1 MRKTLTLFIASLLAM
16 PNFANDRSEQEMQTI
31 ALQALCSS
39 NLQAG
44 GAKKAAANIAV
55 EKYKS
60 LAMVNVYGIKGK
72 GVVFISKDD
81 DIEPVLG
88 ISDEDFDV
96 NNMPCGMK
104 WWLNTANKSLERMKA
119 KGITY
124 SANPMAASGR
134 PTYFIKTYW
143 NQDKPFNNLCPQING
158 SAAPTGCIATAM
170 AQIMK
175 YYQYPATS
183 KGTGIYSVTTYKDK
197 NDKEGTTKW
206 YKRELGHTYQ
216 WTAMLSSYGIVSK
229 DENDAVATLMTDAG
243 AASQMNYQANGS
255 GTIEWYAA
263 KGFAENFRYDSLAIS
278 CLQRDFY
285 TDAEWMEMVR
295 KEMEAKQPV
304 LYCGSDEI
312 DGGHAFLLDGIQ
324 SDGKVHVNWG
334 WSGSGNGWYDINI
347 LKPKAYD
354 GSVLSSGNG
363 FNIGQSMVCGFKKQE
378 TPSADE
384 ENISQWVTDGYS
396 FYISNNELHVK
407 LTNAYNYSH
416 RVFEGRLDIVLQGMG
431 DNSSKLYTDP
441 IFETDTE
448 TPYVDMLSGFSY
460 GDSDQPEVD
469 FNLSQEPEL
478 KNISAGTYKLF
489 LGSKSTKEKAYQCLR
504 SVGGTI
510 MYTLTVASDGTM
522 TLAQDGTS
530 AISAVAVKHNISA
543 PYTYIYNMQ
552 GQEVYKSKTQDFCLD
567 DVPAHG
573 VLIVKQGDT
582 TRKVVK

>member
-124 SANPMAASGR
+124 RANPMAASGR

-216 WTAMLSSYGIVSK
+216 WTAMLSSYGIVSE
-229 DENDAVATLMTDAG
+229 DENDAVATLMADAG

-255 GTIEWYAA
+255 GTIAWYAA

-312 DGGHAFLLDGIQ
+312 EGGHAFLLDGIQ
-324 SDGKVHVNWG
+324 EDGKVHVNWG
-334 WSGSGNGWYDINI
+334 WGKSGDGWFDIDVLRPNI
-347 LKPKAYD
+347 T
-354 GSVLSSGNG
+354 GFTGEG
-363 FNIGQSMVCGFKKQE
+363 FNIGQSMVLGFKKQE

-416 RVFEGRLDIVLQGMG
+416 RVFDGKLDIVLQGMG

-460 GDSDQPEVD
+460 GDSDHPEVD
-469 FNLSQEPEL
+469 FNLSQESEL

-510 MYTLTVASDGTM
+510 MYTLTVAADGTM

-530 AISAVAVKHNISA
+530 AISAVAVKQNISA

>member
-55 EKYKS
+55 EKYQS
-60 LAMVNVYGIKGK
+60 LDMVNVYGIKGK

-88 ISDEDFDV
+88 ISEEDFDV

-216 WTAMLSSYGIVSK
+216 WTAMLSSYGIVSE
-229 DENDAVATLMTDAG
+229 DENDAVATLMADAG

-285 TDAEWMEMVR
+285 TNAEWMELVR

-324 SDGKVHVNWG
+324 EDGKVHVNWG
-334 WSGSGNGWYDINI
+334 WGKSGDGWFDIDVLRPNI
-347 LKPKAYD
+347 T
-354 GSVLSSGNG
+354 GFTGEG
-363 FNIGQSMVCGFKKQE
+363 FNIGQSMVLGFKKQE

-416 RVFEGRLDIVLQGMG
+416 RVFDGKLDIVLQGMG

-460 GDSDQPEVD
+460 GDSDHPEVD
-469 FNLSQEPEL
+469 FNLSQESEL

-510 MYTLTVASDGTM
+510 MYTLTVAADGTM

>member
-16 PNFANDRSEQEMQTI
+16 PNFANDRSEEEMQTI

-44 GAKKAAANIAV
+44 GAKKAAANITV
-55 EKYKS
+55 EKYQS
-60 LAMVNVYGIKGK
+60 LDMVNVYGIKGK

-81 DIEPVLG
+81 NIEPVLG

-124 SANPMAASGR
+124 RANPMAASGR

-143 NQDKPFNNLCPQING
+143 NQDTPFNNLCPQING

-216 WTAMLSSYGIVSK
+216 WTAMQSSYGILSD
-229 DENDAVATLMTDAG
+229 DENDAVATLLADAG
-243 AASQMNYQANGS
+243 AASQMNYQANSS

-285 TDAEWMEMVR
+285 TDAEWMELVR

-324 SDGKVHVNWG
+324 EDGKVHVNWG
-334 WSGSGNGWYDINI
+334 WGKSGDGWFDIDVLRPNI
-347 LKPKAYD
+347 T
-354 GSVLSSGNG
+354 GFTGEG
-363 FNIGQSMVCGFKKQE
+363 FNIGQSMVLGFKKQE

-396 FYISNNELHVK
+396 FYISDNELHAK
-407 LTNAYNYSH
+407 LTNIYNYSH

-441 IFETDTE
+441 IFETDTK
-448 TPYVDMLSGFSY
+448 TPYVDMLSGFNY
-460 GDSDQPEVD
+460 GDSDHPEGD

-478 KNISAGTYKLF
+478 KNIAAGTYKLF
-489 LGSKSTKEKAYQCLR
+489 VGSKSTKENAYQCLR
-504 SVGGTI
+504 GVGGTI
-510 MYTLTVASDGTM
+510 MYTFTVAADGTM
-522 TLAQDGTS
+522 TLSQNGTS
-530 AISAVAVKHNISA
+530 AISAVSVKQNISA

>member
-1 MRKTLTLFIASLLAM
+1 MKKIFFTLFVLALSATSSSAKDRTEKEMQSIASKRLGLSISTMSTKAVNTAVKKVSESKQLAVY
-16 PNFANDRSEQEMQTI
+16 NSKGRGFVVI
-31 ALQALCSS
+31 A
-39 NLQAG
+39 
-44 GAKKAAANIAV
+44 
-55 EKYKS
+55 
-60 LAMVNVYGIKGK
+60 
-72 GVVFISKDD
+72 KDD
-81 DIEPVLG
+81 DFAPVLG
-88 ISDEDFDV
+88 YSDTDYDTDV
-96 NNMPCGMK
+96 MPCGLK
-104 WWLNTANKSLERMKA
+104 WWMSQVEKSLEVRKA
-119 KGITY
+119 HAQTYQPAVYASSTATNFITT
-124 SANPMAASGR
+124 S
-134 PTYFIKTYW
+134 W
-143 NQDKPFNNLCPQING
+143 NQQAPYNTLCPEIDG
-158 SAAPTGCIATAM
+158 VAAPTGCVATAM
-170 AQIMK
+170 AQIM
-175 YYQYPATS
+175 YYYKYPATS

-229 DENDAVATLMTDAG
+229 DENDAVATLMADAG
-243 AASQMNYQANGS
+243 AASQMNYQANSS

-285 TDAEWMEMVR
+285 TDAEWMELVR

-324 SDGKVHVNWG
+324 EDGKVHVNWG
-334 WSGSGNGWYDINI
+334 WGKSGDGWFDIDVLRPNI
-347 LKPKAYD
+347 T
-354 GSVLSSGNG
+354 GFTGEG
-363 FNIGQSMVCGFKKQE
+363 FNIGQSMVLGFKKQE

-384 ENISQWVTDGYS
+384 ENISQWITDGYS

-448 TPYVDMLSGFSY
+448 TPYVDMLTGFEY
-460 GDSDQPEVD
+460 GDSENPEVD
-469 FNLSQEPEL
+469 INLSQESEL
-478 KNISAGTYKLF
+478 KDVSAGTYKLF
-489 LGSKSTKEKAYQCLR
+489 IGSKSTKEKAYQCLR

-510 MYTLTVASDGTM
+510 MYTLAVAADGTM

-530 AISAVAVKHNISA
+530 AISAVTVKHNISA

-552 GQEVYKSKTQDFCLD
+552 GQEVYKSKTQDFSLS

>member
-55 EKYKS
+55 EKYQS
-60 LAMVNVYGIKGK
+60 LDMVNVYGIKGK

-216 WTAMLSSYGIVSK
+216 WTAMLSSYGIVSE
-229 DENDAVATLMTDAG
+229 DENDAVATLMADAG

-312 DGGHAFLLDGIQ
+312 EGGHAFLLDGIQ
-324 SDGKVHVNWG
+324 EDGKVHVNWG
-334 WSGSGNGWYDINI
+334 WGKSGDGWFDIDVLRPNI
-347 LKPKAYD
+347 T
-354 GSVLSSGNG
+354 GFTGEG
-363 FNIGQSMVCGFKKQE
+363 FNIGQSMVLGFKQQE

-416 RVFEGRLDIVLQGMG
+416 RVFDGKLDIVLQGMG

-448 TPYVDMLSGFSY
+448 TPYVDMLSGFNY
-460 GDSDQPEVD
+460 GDKDHPEVD

-510 MYTLTVASDGTM
+510 MYTLTVAADGTM

-530 AISAVAVKHNISA
+530 AISAVAVKQNISA

>member
-1 MRKTLTLFIASLLAM
+1 MSTKAVNTAVKKVSESKQLAVYNSKGRGFVVIA
-16 PNFANDRSEQEMQTI
+16 
-31 ALQALCSS
+31 
-39 NLQAG
+39 
-44 GAKKAAANIAV
+44 
-55 EKYKS
+55 
-60 LAMVNVYGIKGK
+60 
-72 GVVFISKDD
+72 KDD
-81 DIEPVLG
+81 DFAPVLG
-88 ISDEDFDV
+88 YSDTDYDTDV
-96 NNMPCGMK
+96 MPCGLK
-104 WWLNTANKSLERMKA
+104 WWMSQVEKSLEVRKA
-119 KGITY
+119 HAQTYQPAVYASSTAANFITT
-124 SANPMAASGR
+124 S
-134 PTYFIKTYW
+134 W
-143 NQDKPFNNLCPQING
+143 NQQAPYNTLCPKIDG
-158 SAAPTGCIATAM
+158 VAAPTGCVATAM
-170 AQIMK
+170 AQIMY
-175 YYQYPATS
+175 YYQYPVS
-183 KGTGIYSVTTYKDK
+183 GKGKGSYTVTTS
-197 NDKEGTTKW
+197 EGTTN
-206 YKRELGHTYQ
+206 YACDINSTYE
-216 WTAMLSSYGIVSK
+216 WTKMKNKYLRPTG
-229 DENDAVATLMTDAG
+229 DTDNAVAKLMRDAG
-243 AASQMNYQANGS
+243 AASRMNYQAKVS

-278 CLQRDFY
+278 CLRRDFY

-441 IFETDTE
+441 IFETNTE

-460 GDSDQPEVD
+460 GDSDHPEVD
-469 FNLSQEPEL
+469 FNLSQESEL

>member
-16 PNFANDRSEQEMQTI
+16 PSFADDRSEQEMQTI

-55 EKYKS
+55 EKYQS
-60 LAMVNVYGIKGK
+60 LDMVNVYGIKGK

-216 WTAMLSSYGIVSK
+216 WTAMLSSYGIVSE
-229 DENDAVATLMTDAG
+229 DENDAVATLMADAG

-255 GTIEWYAA
+255 GTIAWYAA

-285 TDAEWMEMVR
+285 TDAEWMELVR

-324 SDGKVHVNWG
+324 EDGKVHVNWG
-334 WSGSGNGWYDINI
+334 WGKSGDGWFDIDVLRPNI
-347 LKPKAYD
+347 T
-354 GSVLSSGNG
+354 GFTGEG
-363 FNIGQSMVCGFKKQE
+363 FNIGQSMVLGFKKQE

-416 RVFEGRLDIVLQGMG
+416 RVFDGKLDIVLQGMG

-448 TPYVDMLSGFSY
+448 TPYVDMLSGFNY
-460 GDSDQPEVD
+460 GDKDQPEVD

-510 MYTLTVASDGTM
+510 MYTLTVAADGTM

-530 AISAVAVKHNISA
+530 AISAVAVKQNISA

>member
-16 PNFANDRSEQEMQTI
+16 PSFADDRSEQEMQTI

-55 EKYKS
+55 EKYQS
-60 LAMVNVYGIKGK
+60 LDMVNVYGIKGK

-216 WTAMLSSYGIVSK
+216 WTAMLSSYGIVSE
-229 DENDAVATLMTDAG
+229 DENDAVATLMADAG

-285 TDAEWMEMVR
+285 TDAEWMELVR

-312 DGGHAFLLDGIQ
+312 EGGHAFLLDGIQ
-324 SDGKVHVNWG
+324 EDGKVHVNWG
-334 WSGSGNGWYDINI
+334 WGKSGDGWFDIDVLRPNI
-347 LKPKAYD
+347 T
-354 GSVLSSGNG
+354 GFTGEG
-363 FNIGQSMVCGFKKQE
+363 FNIGQSMVLGFKKQE

-416 RVFEGRLDIVLQGMG
+416 RVFDGKLDIVLQGMG

-448 TPYVDMLSGFSY
+448 TPYVDMLSGFNY
-460 GDSDQPEVD
+460 GDKDQPEVD
-469 FNLSQEPEL
+469 FNLSQESEL

-530 AISAVAVKHNISA
+530 AISAVAVKQNISA

>member
-1 MRKTLTLFIASLLAM
+1 MKRIIFLLIVFTLSAISLQAKDRTEREMQSIASKRLGLSISAMSTKAVNTAVKKVSESKQLAVY
-16 PNFANDRSEQEMQTI
+16 NSKGRGFVVI
-31 ALQALCSS
+31 A
-39 NLQAG
+39 
-44 GAKKAAANIAV
+44 
-55 EKYKS
+55 
-60 LAMVNVYGIKGK
+60 
-72 GVVFISKDD
+72 KDD
-81 DIEPVLG
+81 DFAPVLG
-88 ISDEDFDV
+88 YSDTDYDV
-96 NNMPCGMK
+96 DAIPCGLK
-104 WWLNTANKSLERMKA
+104 WWMSQVEKSLEVRKA
-119 KGITY
+119 HAQTYQPAVYASSTATNFITT
-124 SANPMAASGR
+124 S
-134 PTYFIKTYW
+134 W
-143 NQDKPFNNLCPQING
+143 NQQAPYNTLCPEIDG
-158 SAAPTGCIATAM
+158 VAAPTGCVATAM
-170 AQIMK
+170 AQIM
-175 YYQYPATS
+175 YYYKYPAS
-183 KGTGIYSVTTYKDK
+183 GKGKGSYTVTTS
-197 NDKEGTTKW
+197 EGTTN
-206 YKRELGHTYQ
+206 YACDINSAYE
-216 WTAMLSSYGIVSK
+216 WTKMKNKYLRPTG
-229 DENDAVATLMTDAG
+229 DTDNAVATLMADAG
-243 AASQMNYQANGS
+243 AASRMNYRAAAS

-347 LKPKAYD
+347 LQPKSYN
-354 GSVLSSGNG
+354 GSALSSGNG
-363 FNIGQSMVCGFKKQE
+363 FNIGQSMVLGFKKQE

-396 FYISNNELHVK
+396 FYISDNELHVK

-416 RVFEGRLDIVLQGMG
+416 RVFEGRLGIVLQGMS

-448 TPYVDMLSGFSY
+448 TPYVGMLSGFNY
-460 GDSDQPEVD
+460 GDNDHPEVD

-478 KNISAGTYKLF
+478 KIISAGTYKLF
-489 LGSKSTKEKAYQCLR
+489 VGSKSTKESSYQCLR
-504 SVGGTI
+504 GVGGTI
-510 MYTLTVASDGTM
+510 MYTLAVAADGTM
-522 TLAQDGTS
+522 TLAQDGTT

-582 TRKVVK
+582 TRKIVK

>member
-16 PNFANDRSEQEMQTI
+16 PSFADDRSEQEMQTI

-55 EKYKS
+55 EKYQS
-60 LAMVNVYGIKGK
+60 LDMVNVYGIKGK

-216 WTAMLSSYGIVSK
+216 WTAMLSSYGIVSE
-229 DENDAVATLMTDAG
+229 DENDAVATLMADAG

-255 GTIEWYAA
+255 GTIAWYAA

-285 TDAEWMEMVR
+285 TDAEWMELVR

-324 SDGKVHVNWG
+324 EDGKVHVNWG
-334 WSGSGNGWYDINI
+334 WGKSGDGWFDIDVLRPNI
-347 LKPKAYD
+347 T
-354 GSVLSSGNG
+354 GFTGEG
-363 FNIGQSMVCGFKKQE
+363 FNIGQSMILGFKKQE

-416 RVFEGRLDIVLQGMG
+416 RVFDGKLDIVLQGMG

-448 TPYVDMLSGFSY
+448 TPYVDMLSGFNY
-460 GDSDQPEVD
+460 GDKDQPEVD
-469 FNLSQEPEL
+469 FNLSQESEL

-510 MYTLTVASDGTM
+510 IYTLTVAADGTM

-530 AISAVAVKHNISA
+530 AISAVAVKQNISA

>member
-16 PNFANDRSEQEMQTI
+16 PSFADDRSEQEMQTI

-55 EKYKS
+55 EKYQS
-60 LAMVNVYGIKGK
+60 LDMVNVYGIKGK

-124 SANPMAASGR
+124 RANPMAASGR

-216 WTAMLSSYGIVSK
+216 WTAMLSSYGIMSE
-229 DENDAVATLMTDAG
+229 DENDAVATLMADAG

-312 DGGHAFLLDGIQ
+312 EGGHAFLLDGIQ
-324 SDGKVHVNWG
+324 EDGKVHVNWG
-334 WSGSGNGWYDINI
+334 WGKSGDGWFDIDVLRPNI
-347 LKPKAYD
+347 T
-354 GSVLSSGNG
+354 GFTGEG
-363 FNIGQSMVCGFKKQE
+363 FNIGQSMVLGFKQQE

-407 LTNAYNYSH
+407 LRNAYNYSH
-416 RVFEGRLDIVLQGMG
+416 RVFDGKLDIVLQGMG

-448 TPYVDMLSGFSY
+448 KPYVDMLSGFNY
-460 GDSDQPEVD
+460 GDKDQPEVD
-469 FNLSQEPEL
+469 FNLSQESEL

-510 MYTLTVASDGTM
+510 MYTLTVAADGTM

-530 AISAVAVKHNISA
+530 AISAVAVKQNISA

>member
-16 PNFANDRSEQEMQTI
+16 PNFANDRSEEEMQTI

-44 GAKKAAANIAV
+44 GAKKAAANITV
-55 EKYKS
+55 EKYQS
-60 LAMVNVYGIKGK
+60 LDMVNVYGIKGK

-81 DIEPVLG
+81 NIEPVLG

-124 SANPMAASGR
+124 RANPMAASGR
-134 PTYFIKTYW
+134 PTYFIKTCW
-143 NQDKPFNNLCPQING
+143 NQGTPFNNLCPQING

-197 NDKEGTTKW
+197 DDKKGTTKW
-206 YKRELGHTYQ
+206 HKRDLGHTYQ
-216 WTAMLSSYGIVSK
+216 WTAMQSSYGILSE
-229 DENDAVATLMTDAG
+229 DENDAVATLMADAG
-243 AASQMNYQANGS
+243 AASQMNYSAAAS

-263 KGFAENFRYDSLAIS
+263 KGFAENFRYDSLAIN

-285 TDAEWMEMVR
+285 TDAEWMEIVR

-304 LYCGSDEI
+304 LYCGSDANE
-312 DGGHAFLLDGIQ
+312 GGHAFLLDGIQ
-324 SDGKVHVNWG
+324 DDGKVHVNWG
-334 WSGSGNGWYDINI
+334 WGKSGDGWFDIDV
-347 LKPKAYD
+347 LKPNIA
-354 GSVLSSGNG
+354 GFTGEG
-363 FNIGQSMVCGFKKQE
+363 FNIGQSMVCGFKTQE

-396 FYISNNELHVK
+396 FYISDNELHVK

-416 RVFEGRLDIVLQGMG
+416 RVFEGRLGIVLQGMS

-448 TPYVDMLSGFSY
+448 TPYVGMLSGFNY
-460 GDSDQPEVD
+460 GDNDHPEVD

-489 LGSKSTKEKAYQCLR
+489 IGSKSTKESSYQCLR

-510 MYTLTVASDGTM
+510 MYTLAVAADGTM

-530 AISAVAVKHNISA
+530 AISAVTVKQNVSA

>member
-16 PNFANDRSEQEMQTI
+16 PSFANDRSEEEMQTI

-44 GAKKAAANIAV
+44 GAKNAAANIAV
-55 EKYKS
+55 EKYQS
-60 LAMVNVYGIKGK
+60 LDMVNVYGIKGK

-143 NQDKPFNNLCPQING
+143 NQDTPFNNLCPQING

-216 WTAMLSSYGIVSK
+216 WTAMQSSYGILSD
-229 DENDAVATLMTDAG
+229 DENDAVATLMADAG
-243 AASQMNYQANGS
+243 AASQMNYQTNSS

-285 TDAEWMEMVR
+285 TDAEWMELVR
-295 KEMEAKQPV
+295 KEMEAKQPI

-324 SDGKVHVNWG
+324 EDGKVHVNWG
-334 WSGSGNGWYDINI
+334 WGKSGDGWFDIDVLRPNI
-347 LKPKAYD
+347 T
-354 GSVLSSGNG
+354 GFTGEG
-363 FNIGQSMVCGFKKQE
+363 FNIGQSMVLGFKKQE

-396 FYISNNELHVK
+396 FYISDNELHVK

-416 RVFEGRLDIVLQGMG
+416 RVFR
-431 DNSSKLYTDP
+431 
-441 IFETDTE
+441 
-448 TPYVDMLSGFSY
+448 VD
-460 GDSDQPEVD
+460 
-469 FNLSQEPEL
+469 
-478 KNISAGTYKLF
+478 
-489 LGSKSTKEKAYQCLR
+489 
-504 SVGGTI
+504 
-510 MYTLTVASDGTM
+510 
-522 TLAQDGTS
+522 
-530 AISAVAVKHNISA
+530 
-543 PYTYIYNMQ
+543 
-552 GQEVYKSKTQDFCLD
+552 
-567 DVPAHG
+567 
-573 VLIVKQGDT
+573 
-582 TRKVVK
+582 

>member
-1 MRKTLTLFIASLLAM
+1 MRKTLTLFIASLLAL
-16 PNFANDRSEQEMQTI
+16 PSFADDRSEQEMQTI

-39 NLQAG
+39 NVHDSG
-44 GAKKAAANIAV
+44 SKKAAAKLSV
-55 EKYKS
+55 EKYQS
-60 LAMVNVYGIKGK
+60 LDMVNVYGIKGK

-81 DIEPVLG
+81 DMEPVLG

-124 SANPMAASGR
+124 RANPMAASGR

-143 NQDKPFNNLCPQING
+143 NQGTPFNNLCPQING

-216 WTAMLSSYGIVSK
+216 WTAMQSSYGILSD
-229 DENDAVATLMTDAG
+229 DENDAVATLMADAG
-243 AASQMNYQANGS
+243 AASRMNYSAAAS

-263 KGFAENFRYDSLAIS
+263 KGFAENFRYDSLAIN

-295 KEMEAKQPV
+295 KEMEAKHPV
-304 LYCGSDEI
+304 LYCGSDAIE
-312 DGGHAFLLDGIQ
+312 GGHAFLLDGIQ

-334 WSGSGNGWYDINI
+334 WGKSGDGWFDIDV
-347 LKPKAYD
+347 LKPNIT
-354 GSVLSSGNG
+354 GFTGEG
-363 FNIGQSMVCGFKKQE
+363 FNIGQGMVCGFKTQE

-384 ENISQWVTDGYS
+384 ENISQWITDGYS

-431 DNSSKLYTDP
+431 DNNSKLYTDP

-448 TPYVDMLSGFSY
+448 TPYVDMLSGFNY
-460 GDSDQPEVD
+460 GDKDHPEVD
-469 FNLSQEPEL
+469 YNLSQEPEL

-504 SVGGTI
+504 GVGGTI
-510 MYTLTVASDGTM
+510 MYTLTVAADGTM
-522 TLAQDGTS
+522 TLSQDGTS
-530 AISAVAVKHNISA
+530 AISAVTVKHNISA

>member
-1 MRKTLTLFIASLLAM
+1 MRKTLTLFIASLLAL
-16 PNFANDRSEQEMQTI
+16 PSFAEDRSEQEMQTI

-39 NLQAG
+39 NIQTD
-44 GAKKAAANIAV
+44 GAKKAAAKIAV
-55 EKYKS
+55 EKYQS
-60 LAMVNVYGIKGK
+60 LDMVNVYGIKGK

-81 DIEPVLG
+81 DMEPVLG

-104 WWLNTANKSLERMKA
+104 WWLNTANKSLDRMKT

-124 SANPMAASGR
+124 RANQMTVSGR

-143 NQDKPFNNLCPQING
+143 NQGTPFNNLCPQING

-216 WTAMLSSYGIVSK
+216 WTAMQSSYGIVSD
-229 DENDAVATLMTDAG
+229 DENDAVATLMADAG
-243 AASQMNYQANGS
+243 AASRMNYSAAAS

-263 KGFAENFRYDSLAIS
+263 KGFAENFRYDSLAIN

-295 KEMEAKQPV
+295 KEMEAKEPV
-304 LYCGSDEI
+304 LYCGSDAIE
-312 DGGHAFLLDGIQ
+312 GGHAFLLDGIQ

-334 WSGSGNGWYDINI
+334 WGKPGDGWFNI
-347 LKPKAYD
+347 DVLKPNIT
-354 GSVLSSGNG
+354 GFTGEG
-363 FNIGQSMVCGFKKQE
+363 FNIGQSMVCGFKTQE

-396 FYISNNELHVK
+396 FYVSDNELHVK
-407 LTNAYNYSH
+407 LRNAYNYSH

-448 TPYVDMLSGFSY
+448 TPYVDMLSGFNY
-460 GDSDQPEVD
+460 GDSDHPEGD

-478 KNISAGTYKLF
+478 KNIAAGTYKLF
-489 LGSKSTKEKAYQCLR
+489 VGSKSTKENAYQCLR

-510 MYTLTVASDGTM
+510 KYTLTVAADGTM
-522 TLAQDGTS
+522 TLSQDGTS
-530 AISAVAVKHNISA
+530 AISAVSVKQNISA

-552 GQEVYKSKTQDFCLD
+552 GQEVYKSKTQDFSLS

>member
-1 MRKTLTLFIASLLAM
+1 MRKTLTLFIASLLAL
-16 PNFANDRSEQEMQTI
+16 PSFAEDRSEQEMQTI

-39 NLQAG
+39 NLQAA

-55 EKYKS
+55 EKYQS
-60 LAMVNVYGIKGK
+60 LDMVNVYGIKGK

-88 ISDEDFDV
+88 ISNEDFDV

-124 SANPMAASGR
+124 SANTMAASGR
-134 PTYFIKTYW
+134 PTYFIKTCW
-143 NQDKPFNNLCPQING
+143 NQDTPFNNLCPRING

-216 WTAMLSSYGIVSK
+216 WTAMQSSYGVVSK
-229 DENDAVATLMTDAG
+229 DENDAVATLMADAG
-243 AASQMNYQANGS
+243 AASQMNYQTNSS

-263 KGFAENFRYDSLAIS
+263 KGFAKNFRYDSLAIS

-312 DGGHAFLLDGIQ
+312 EGGHAFLLDGIQ

-334 WSGSGNGWYDINI
+334 WGKSGDGWFDIDVLRPNI
-347 LKPKAYD
+347 T
-354 GSVLSSGNG
+354 GFTGEG
-363 FNIGQSMVCGFKKQE
+363 FNIGQSMVCGFKRQE

-416 RVFEGRLDIVLQGMG
+416 RVFEGRLDIVLQGTG
-431 DNSSKLYTDP
+431 DNISKLYTDP

-448 TPYVDMLSGFSY
+448 TPYVDMLSGFNY
-460 GDSDQPEVD
+460 GDKDHPEVD
-469 FNLSQEPEL
+469 YNLSLEPEL

-504 SVGGTI
+504 GVGGTI
-510 MYTLTVASDGTM
+510 MYTLTVAADGTM
-522 TLAQDGTS
+522 TLSQDGTS
-530 AISAVAVKHNISA
+530 AISAVTVKHNISA

>member
-16 PNFANDRSEQEMQTI
+16 PNFANDRSEEEMQTI

-44 GAKKAAANIAV
+44 GAKKAAANITV
-55 EKYKS
+55 EKYQS
-60 LAMVNVYGIKGK
+60 LDMVNVYGIKGK

-81 DIEPVLG
+81 NIEPVLG

-124 SANPMAASGR
+124 RANPMAASGR

-143 NQDKPFNNLCPQING
+143 NQDTPFNNLCPQING

-216 WTAMLSSYGIVSK
+216 WTAMQSSYGILSD
-229 DENDAVATLMTDAG
+229 DENDAVATLMADAG
-243 AASQMNYQANGS
+243 AASQMNYQANAS

-263 KGFAENFRYDSLAIS
+263 KGFAENFRYDSLAIN

-285 TDAEWMEMVR
+285 TDAEWMEIVR

-304 LYCGSDEI
+304 LYCGSDTNE
-312 DGGHAFLLDGIQ
+312 GGHAFLLDGIQ

-334 WSGSGNGWYDINI
+334 WGKSGDGWFDIDV
-347 LKPKAYD
+347 LKPNIA
-354 GSVLSSGNG
+354 GFTGEG
-363 FNIGQSMVCGFKKQE
+363 FNIGQSMLCGFKTQE

-396 FYISNNELHVK
+396 FYISDNELHAK
-407 LTNAYNYSH
+407 LTNLVNYSH
-416 RVFEGRLDIVLQGMG
+416 RVFEGRLDFVLQGTG
-431 DNSSKLYTDP
+431 DNSSKLYTDF
-441 IFETDTE
+441 IFETDAE
-448 TPYVDMLSGFSY
+448 TPYVDMFDGFQFS
-460 GDSDQPEVD
+460 DSDNPEVD
-469 FNLSQEPEL
+469 LDLSQDSAL
-478 KNISAGTYKLF
+478 KDISVGTYKLF
-489 LGSKSTKEKAYQCLR
+489 IGSKSTKENAYQCLR
-504 SVGGTI
+504 GVGGTI

-522 TLAQDGTS
+522 TLSQNSTS
-530 AISAVAVKHNISA
+530 AISAVSVKQNISA

-552 GQEVYKSKTQDFCLD
+552 GQEVYKSKTQDFSLS

-573 VLIVKQGDT
+573 VLIVKQGNT

>member
-1 MRKTLTLFIASLLAM
+1 MKKIFFTLFVLALSATSLSAKE
-16 PNFANDRSEQEMQTI
+16 RTEKEMQSI
-31 ALQALCSS
+31 ACKRLGLSKSTMATKAV
-39 NLQAG
+39 NAVV
-44 GAKKAAANIAV
+44 KKVSESKQLAIYNSKGRGFVVIA
-55 EKYKS
+55 
-60 LAMVNVYGIKGK
+60 
-72 GVVFISKDD
+72 KDD
-81 DIEPVLG
+81 DFVPVLG
-88 ISDEDFDV
+88 YSDTDYNTDA
-96 NNMPCGMK
+96 MPCGLK
-104 WWLNTANKSLERMKA
+104 WWMSQVEKSLEARKA
-119 KGITY
+119 HAQTYQPVVYATTTATNFITT
-124 SANPMAASGR
+124 S
-134 PTYFIKTYW
+134 W
-143 NQDKPFNNLCPQING
+143 NQQAPYNTLCPKIDG
-158 SAAPTGCIATAM
+158 VAAPTGCIATAM
-170 AQIMK
+170 AQIM
-175 YYQYPATS
+175 YYYKYPAS
-183 KGTGIYSVTTYKDK
+183 GKGEGSYTVTTSEGNTKYECDINSTYEWAKMKNKYLRPTDDKD
-197 NDKEGTTKW
+197 N
-206 YKRELGHTYQ
+206 
-216 WTAMLSSYGIVSK
+216 V
-229 DENDAVATLMTDAG
+229 VATLMRDAG
-243 AASQMNYQANGS
+243 AASRMNYQAAGS

-334 WSGSGNGWYDINI
+334 WGKSGDGWFDIDV
-347 LKPKAYD
+347 LKPNIT
-354 GSVLSSGNG
+354 GFTGEG
-363 FNIGQSMVCGFKKQE
+363 FNIGQSMVLGFKKQE

-396 FYISNNELHVK
+396 FYISDNELHVK

-416 RVFEGRLDIVLQGMG
+416 RVFEGRIGIVLQGMG

-448 TPYVDMLSGFSY
+448 TPYVGMLSGFNY
-460 GDSDQPEVD
+460 GDNDHPEVD

-489 LGSKSTKEKAYQCLR
+489 IGSKSTKESSYQCLR

-510 MYTLTVASDGTM
+510 MYTLAVAADGTM

-573 VLIVKQGDT
+573 VLIVKQGNT

>member
-16 PNFANDRSEQEMQTI
+16 PSFADDRSEQEMQTI

-55 EKYKS
+55 EKYQS
-60 LAMVNVYGIKGK
+60 LDMVNVYGIKGK

-197 NDKEGTTKW
+197 NDKDGTTKW

-216 WTAMLSSYGIVSK
+216 WTAMLSSYGIVSE
-229 DENDAVATLMTDAG
+229 DENDAVATLMADAG

-255 GTIEWYAA
+255 GTIAWYAA

-285 TDAEWMEMVR
+285 TDAEWMELVR

-324 SDGKVHVNWG
+324 EDGKVHVNWG
-334 WSGSGNGWYDINI
+334 WGKSGDGWFDIDVLRPNI
-347 LKPKAYD
+347 T
-354 GSVLSSGNG
+354 GFTGEG
-363 FNIGQSMVCGFKKQE
+363 FNIGQSMVLGFKKQE

-416 RVFEGRLDIVLQGMG
+416 RVFDGKLDIVLQGMG

-448 TPYVDMLSGFSY
+448 TPYVDMLSGFNY
-460 GDSDQPEVD
+460 GDKDQPEVD
-469 FNLSQEPEL
+469 FNLSQESEL

-510 MYTLTVASDGTM
+510 IYTLTVAADGTM

-530 AISAVAVKHNISA
+530 AISAVAVKQNISA

>member
-16 PNFANDRSEQEMQTI
+16 PNFANNRSEEEMQTI

-44 GAKKAAANIAV
+44 GAKKAAANITV
-55 EKYKS
+55 EKYQS
-60 LAMVNVYGIKGK
+60 LDMVNVYGIKGK

-216 WTAMLSSYGIVSK
+216 WTAMLSSYGIMSE
-229 DENDAVATLMTDAG
+229 DENDAVATLMADAG

-255 GTIEWYAA
+255 GTIAWYAA

-312 DGGHAFLLDGIQ
+312 EGGHAFLLDGIQ
-324 SDGKVHVNWG
+324 EDGKVHVNWG
-334 WSGSGNGWYDINI
+334 WGKSGDGWFDIDVLRPNI
-347 LKPKAYD
+347 T
-354 GSVLSSGNG
+354 GFTGEG
-363 FNIGQSMVCGFKKQE
+363 FNIGQSMVLGFKQQE

-448 TPYVDMLSGFSY
+448 TPYVDMLSGFNY
-460 GDSDQPEVD
+460 GDKDQPEVD

-510 MYTLTVASDGTM
+510 MYTLTVAADGTM

-530 AISAVAVKHNISA
+530 AISAVAVKQNISA

>member
-1 MRKTLTLFIASLLAM
+1 MRKTLTLFIASLLALSS
-16 PNFANDRSEQEMQTI
+16 FAEDRSEQEMQTI

-39 NLQAG
+39 NLHAG
-44 GAKKAAANIAV
+44 GVKKAAANIAV
-55 EKYKS
+55 EKYQS
-60 LAMVNVYGIKGK
+60 LDMVNVYGIKGK
-72 GVVFISKDD
+72 GVVFVSKDD
-81 DIEPVLG
+81 DMEPVLG

-96 NNMPCGMK
+96 DNMPCGMK

-124 SANPMAASGR
+124 RANQMTVSGR

-143 NQDKPFNNLCPQING
+143 NQGTPFNNLCPQING
-158 SAAPTGCIATAM
+158 NAAPTGCIATAM

-216 WTAMLSSYGIVSK
+216 WTAMQSSYGIVSE
-229 DENDAVATLMTDAG
+229 DENDAVATLMADAG
-243 AASQMNYQANGS
+243 AASRMNYSAAAS

-263 KGFAENFRYDSLAIS
+263 KGFAENFRYDSLAIN

-285 TDAEWMEMVR
+285 TDAEWMEIVR

-304 LYCGSDEI
+304 LYCGSDTNE
-312 DGGHAFLLDGIQ
+312 GGHAFLLDGIQ

-334 WSGSGNGWYDINI
+334 WGKSGDGWFDIDI
-347 LKPKAYD
+347 LKPNIA
-354 GSVLSSGNG
+354 GFTGEG
-363 FNIGQSMVCGFKKQE
+363 FNIGQSLVCGFKTQE

-396 FYISNNELHVK
+396 FYISDNELHAK
-407 LTNAYNYSH
+407 LTNLVNYSH
-416 RVFEGRLDIVLQGMG
+416 RVFEGRLDFVLQGTG
-431 DNSSKLYTDP
+431 DNSSKLYTDF
-441 IFETDTE
+441 IFETDAE
-448 TPYVDMLSGFSY
+448 TPYVDMFDGFQFS
-460 GDSDQPEVD
+460 DSDNPEVD
-469 FNLSQEPEL
+469 LDLSQDSAL
-478 KNISAGTYKLF
+478 KDISVGTYKLF
-489 LGSKSTKEKAYQCLR
+489 IGSKSTKENAYQCLR
-504 SVGGTI
+504 GVGGTI

-522 TLAQDGTS
+522 TLSQNSTS
-530 AISAVAVKHNISA
+530 AISAVSVKQNISA

-552 GQEVYKSKTQDFCLD
+552 GQEVYKSKTQDFSLS

-573 VLIVKQGDT
+573 VLIVKQGNT

>member
-124 SANPMAASGR
+124 RANPMAASGR

-216 WTAMLSSYGIVSK
+216 WTAMLSSYGIMSE
-229 DENDAVATLMTDAG
+229 DENDAVATLMADAG

-255 GTIEWYAA
+255 GTIAWYAA

-312 DGGHAFLLDGIQ
+312 EGGHAFLLDGIQ
-324 SDGKVHVNWG
+324 EDGKVHVNWG
-334 WSGSGNGWYDINI
+334 WGKSGDGWFDIDVLRPNI
-347 LKPKAYD
+347 T
-354 GSVLSSGNG
+354 GFTGEG
-363 FNIGQSMVCGFKKQE
+363 FNIGQSMVLGFKKQE

-416 RVFEGRLDIVLQGMG
+416 RVFDGKLDIVLQGMG
-431 DNSSKLYTDP
+431 DNSSELYTDP

-448 TPYVDMLSGFSY
+448 TPYVDMLSGFNY
-460 GDSDQPEVD
+460 GDKDHPEVD

-522 TLAQDGTS
+522 TLAQDSTS
-530 AISAVAVKHNISA
+530 AISAVAVKQNISA

>member
-1 MRKTLTLFIASLLAM
+1 MKKIIFTLFVLALSATSSSAKERTEKEMQSIASKRLGLSISTMSTKAVNTAVKKVSESKQLAVY
-16 PNFANDRSEQEMQTI
+16 NSKGRGFVVI
-31 ALQALCSS
+31 A
-39 NLQAG
+39 
-44 GAKKAAANIAV
+44 
-55 EKYKS
+55 
-60 LAMVNVYGIKGK
+60 
-72 GVVFISKDD
+72 KDD
-81 DIEPVLG
+81 DFAPVLG
-88 ISDEDFDV
+88 YSDTDYDTDV
-96 NNMPCGMK
+96 MPCGLK
-104 WWLNTANKSLERMKA
+104 WWMSQVEKSLEVRKA
-119 KGITY
+119 HAQTYQPAVYASSTAANFITT
-124 SANPMAASGR
+124 S
-134 PTYFIKTYW
+134 W
-143 NQDKPFNNLCPQING
+143 NQQAPYNTLCPKIDG
-158 SAAPTGCIATAM
+158 VAAPTGCVATAM
-170 AQIMK
+170 AQIMY
-175 YYQYPATS
+175 YYQYPVS
-183 KGTGIYSVTTYKDK
+183 GKGKGSYTVTTS
-197 NDKEGTTKW
+197 EGTTN
-206 YKRELGHTYQ
+206 YACDIYSTYE
-216 WTAMLSSYGIVSK
+216 WTKMKNKYLRPTG
-229 DENDAVATLMTDAG
+229 DTDNAVAKLMRDAG
-243 AASQMNYQANGS
+243 AASRMNYQAKVS

-278 CLQRDFY
+278 CLRRDFY

-460 GDSDQPEVD
+460 GDSDHPEVD

-510 MYTLTVASDGTM
+510 MYTLTVAADGTM

>member
-1 MRKTLTLFIASLLAM
+1 MRKTLTLFIASLFAM
-16 PNFANDRSEQEMQTI
+16 PSFADDRSEQEMQTI

-55 EKYKS
+55 EKYQS
-60 LAMVNVYGIKGK
+60 LDMVNVYGIKGK
-72 GVVFISKDD
+72 GVVFICKDD

-216 WTAMLSSYGIVSK
+216 WTAMLSSYGIVSE
-229 DENDAVATLMTDAG
+229 DENDAVATLMADAG

-312 DGGHAFLLDGIQ
+312 EGGHAFLLDGIQ
-324 SDGKVHVNWG
+324 EDGKVHVNWG
-334 WSGSGNGWYDINI
+334 WGKSGDGWFDIDVLRPNI
-347 LKPKAYD
+347 T
-354 GSVLSSGNG
+354 GFTGEG
-363 FNIGQSMVCGFKKQE
+363 FNIGQSMVLGFKKQE

-448 TPYVDMLSGFSY
+448 TPYVDMLSGFNY
-460 GDSDQPEVD
+460 GDKDQPEVD
-469 FNLSQEPEL
+469 FNLSQESEL

-510 MYTLTVASDGTM
+510 IYTLTVAADGTM

-530 AISAVAVKHNISA
+530 AISAVAVKQNISA
-543 PYTYIYNMQ
+543 LYTYIYNMQ

>member
-1 MRKTLTLFIASLLAM
+1 MKKIFFTLFVLALSATSLSAKE
-16 PNFANDRSEQEMQTI
+16 RTEKEMQSI
-31 ALQALCSS
+31 ACKRLGLSKSTMATKAV
-39 NLQAG
+39 NAVV
-44 GAKKAAANIAV
+44 KKVSESKQLAIYNSKGRGFVVIA
-55 EKYKS
+55 
-60 LAMVNVYGIKGK
+60 
-72 GVVFISKDD
+72 KDD
-81 DIEPVLG
+81 DFVPVLG
-88 ISDEDFDV
+88 YSDTDYNTDA
-96 NNMPCGMK
+96 MPCGLK
-104 WWLNTANKSLERMKA
+104 WWMSQVEKSLEARKA
-119 KGITY
+119 HAQTYQPVVYATTTATNFITT
-124 SANPMAASGR
+124 S
-134 PTYFIKTYW
+134 W
-143 NQDKPFNNLCPQING
+143 NQQAPYNTLCPKIDG
-158 SAAPTGCIATAM
+158 VAAPTGCIATAM
-170 AQIMK
+170 AQIM
-175 YYQYPATS
+175 YYYKYPAS
-183 KGTGIYSVTTYKDK
+183 GKGEGSYTVTTSEGNTKYECDINSTYEWAKMKNKYLRPTDDKD
-197 NDKEGTTKW
+197 N
-206 YKRELGHTYQ
+206 
-216 WTAMLSSYGIVSK
+216 V
-229 DENDAVATLMTDAG
+229 VATLMRDAG
-243 AASQMNYQANGS
+243 AASRMNYQAAGS

-312 DGGHAFLLDGIQ
+312 EGGHAFLLDGIQ

-334 WSGSGNGWYDINI
+334 WGKSGDGWFDIDV
-347 LKPKAYD
+347 LKPNIT
-354 GSVLSSGNG
+354 GFTGEG
-363 FNIGQSMVCGFKKQE
+363 FNIGQSMVLGFKKQE

-396 FYISNNELHVK
+396 FYISDNELHVK

-416 RVFEGRLDIVLQGMG
+416 RVFEGRIGIVLQGMG

-448 TPYVDMLSGFSY
+448 TPYVGMLSGFNY
-460 GDSDQPEVD
+460 GDNDHPEVD

-489 LGSKSTKEKAYQCLR
+489 IGSKSTKESSYQCLR

-510 MYTLTVASDGTM
+510 MYTLAVAADGTM

-573 VLIVKQGDT
+573 VLIVKQGNT

>member
-16 PNFANDRSEQEMQTI
+16 PSFADDRSEQEMQTI
-31 ALQALCSS
+31 ALQALCPS

-55 EKYKS
+55 EKYQS
-60 LAMVNVYGIKGK
+60 LDMVNVYGIKGK

-216 WTAMLSSYGIVSK
+216 WTAMLSSYGIVSE
-229 DENDAVATLMTDAG
+229 DENDAVATLMADAG

-324 SDGKVHVNWG
+324 EDGKVHVNWG
-334 WSGSGNGWYDINI
+334 WGKSGDGWFDIDVLRPNI
-347 LKPKAYD
+347 T
-354 GSVLSSGNG
+354 GFTGEG
-363 FNIGQSMVCGFKKQE
+363 FNIGQSMVLGFKQQE

-416 RVFEGRLDIVLQGMG
+416 RVFDGKLDIVLQGMG

-448 TPYVDMLSGFSY
+448 TPYVDMLSGFNY
-460 GDSDQPEVD
+460 GDKDQPEVD

-510 MYTLTVASDGTM
+510 MYTLTVAADGTM

>member
-229 DENDAVATLMTDAG
+229 DENDAVATLMADAG

-295 KEMEAKQPV
+295 KEMEAKRPV

-312 DGGHAFLLDGIQ
+312 EGGHAFLLDGIQ
-324 SDGKVHVNWG
+324 EDGKVHVNWG
-334 WSGSGNGWYDINI
+334 WGKSGDGWFDIDVLRPNI
-347 LKPKAYD
+347 T
-354 GSVLSSGNG
+354 GFTGEG
-363 FNIGQSMVCGFKKQE
+363 FNIGQSMVLGFKKQE

-416 RVFEGRLDIVLQGMG
+416 RVFDGKLDIVLQGMG

>member
-39 NLQAG
+39 NFQAG

-55 EKYKS
+55 EKYQS
-60 LAMVNVYGIKGK
+60 LDMVNVYGIKGK

-88 ISDEDFDV
+88 VSDEDFDV

-216 WTAMLSSYGIVSK
+216 WNAMQSSYGILSD
-229 DENDAVATLMTDAG
+229 DENDAVATLMADAG
-243 AASQMNYQANGS
+243 AASRMNYSAATS

-295 KEMEAKQPV
+295 KEMEAKEPV
-304 LYCGSDEI
+304 LYCGSDANE
-312 DGGHAFLLDGIQ
+312 GGHAFLLDGIQ

-334 WSGSGNGWYDINI
+334 WGKSGDGWFDIDVLRPNI
-347 LKPKAYD
+347 T
-354 GSVLSSGNG
+354 GFTGEG
-363 FNIGQSMVCGFKKQE
+363 FNIGQSMVLGFKKQE

-396 FYISNNELHVK
+396 FYISNNELHIK

-416 RVFEGRLDIVLQGMG
+416 RVFEGRLDIVLQGSG

-448 TPYVDMLSGFSY
+448 SPYVDMLSGFNY
-460 GDSDQPEVD
+460 GDKDHPEGD

-478 KNISAGTYKLF
+478 KNIAAGTYKLF
-489 LGSKSTKEKAYQCLR
+489 VGSKSTKEKAYQCLR

-510 MYTLTVASDGTM
+510 MYTLTVAADGTM
-522 TLAQDGTS
+522 TLSQDGTT
-530 AISAVAVKHNISA
+530 AISAVSVKHNISA

>member
-1 MRKTLTLFIASLLAM
+1 MKKIFFTLFVLALSATSSSAKDRTEREMQSIASKRLGLSMSTMATKAVNTAVKKVSESKQLAVY
-16 PNFANDRSEQEMQTI
+16 NSKGRGFVVI
-31 ALQALCSS
+31 A
-39 NLQAG
+39 
-44 GAKKAAANIAV
+44 
-55 EKYKS
+55 
-60 LAMVNVYGIKGK
+60 
-72 GVVFISKDD
+72 KDD
-81 DIEPVLG
+81 DFAPVLG
-88 ISDEDFDV
+88 YSDTDYDTDV
-96 NNMPCGMK
+96 MPCGLK
-104 WWLNTANKSLERMKA
+104 WWMSQVEKSLEVRKA
-119 KGITY
+119 HAQTYQPAVYALSTATNFITT
-124 SANPMAASGR
+124 S
-134 PTYFIKTYW
+134 W
-143 NQDKPFNNLCPQING
+143 NQQAPYNTLCPKIDG
-158 SAAPTGCIATAM
+158 VAAPTGCIATAM
-170 AQIMK
+170 AQIM
-175 YYQYPATS
+175 YYYKYPATS

-206 YKRELGHTYQ
+206 YKRELGHTYE
-216 WTAMLSSYGIVSK
+216 WTKMNNKYLRPTG
-229 DENDAVATLMTDAG
+229 DTDNAVATLMADAG
-243 AASQMNYQANGS
+243 AASRMNYRAAAS

-347 LKPKAYD
+347 LQPKSYN
-354 GSVLSSGNG
+354 GSALSSGNG
-363 FNIGQSMVCGFKKQE
+363 FNIGQSMVCGFKNQE

-460 GDSDQPEVD
+460 GDKDHPEVD
-469 FNLSQEPEL
+469 FNLSQDPEL

-489 LGSKSTKEKAYQCLR
+489 VGSKSTKEKAYQCLR

-510 MYTLTVASDGTM
+510 MYTLAVAADGTM

-530 AISAVAVKHNISA
+530 AISAVVVKHNISA

-573 VLIVKQGDT
+573 VLIVKQGNT

>member
-16 PNFANDRSEQEMQTI
+16 PSFADDRSEQEMQTI

-44 GAKKAAANIAV
+44 GAKKAAANITV
-55 EKYKS
+55 EKYQS
-60 LAMVNVYGIKGK
+60 LDMVNVYGIKGK

-216 WTAMLSSYGIVSK
+216 WTAMLSSYGIMSE
-229 DENDAVATLMTDAG
+229 DENDAVATLMADAG

-312 DGGHAFLLDGIQ
+312 EGGHAFLLDGIQ
-324 SDGKVHVNWG
+324 EDGKVHVNWG
-334 WSGSGNGWYDINI
+334 WGKSGDGWFDIDVLRPNI
-347 LKPKAYD
+347 T
-354 GSVLSSGNG
+354 GFTGEG
-363 FNIGQSMVCGFKKQE
+363 FNIGQSMVLGFKQQE

-416 RVFEGRLDIVLQGMG
+416 RVFDGKLDIVLQGMG
-431 DNSSKLYTDP
+431 DNSSELYTDP

-448 TPYVDMLSGFSY
+448 TPYVDMLSGFNY
-460 GDSDQPEVD
+460 GDKDHPEVD

-510 MYTLTVASDGTM
+510 MYTLTVAADGTM

-530 AISAVAVKHNISA
+530 AISAVAVKQNISA

>member
-16 PNFANDRSEQEMQTI
+16 PNFANDRSEEEMQTI

-44 GAKKAAANIAV
+44 GAKKAAANITV
-55 EKYKS
+55 EKYQS
-60 LAMVNVYGIKGK
+60 LDMVNVYGIKGK

-81 DIEPVLG
+81 NIEPVLG

-124 SANPMAASGR
+124 RANPMAASGR

-216 WTAMLSSYGIVSK
+216 WTAMQSSYGILSD
-229 DENDAVATLMTDAG
+229 DENDAVATLMADAG
-243 AASQMNYQANGS
+243 AASQMNYQANAS

-285 TDAEWMEMVR
+285 TDAEWMELVR

-324 SDGKVHVNWG
+324 EDGKVHVNWG
-334 WSGSGNGWYDINI
+334 WGKSGDGWFDIDVLRPNI
-347 LKPKAYD
+347 T
-354 GSVLSSGNG
+354 GFTGEG
-363 FNIGQSMVCGFKKQE
+363 FNIGQSMVLGFKKQE

-396 FYISNNELHVK
+396 FYISDNELHVK

-416 RVFEGRLDIVLQGMG
+416 RVFEGRLGIVLQGMS

-448 TPYVDMLSGFSY
+448 TPYVGMLSGFNY
-460 GDSDQPEVD
+460 GDNDHPEVD

-489 LGSKSTKEKAYQCLR
+489 IGSKSTKESSYQCLR

-510 MYTLTVASDGTM
+510 MYTLAVAADGTM

-530 AISAVAVKHNISA
+530 AISAVTVKQNVSA

>member
-16 PNFANDRSEQEMQTI
+16 PNFANDRSEEEMQTI

-44 GAKKAAANIAV
+44 GAKKAAANITV
-55 EKYKS
+55 EKYQS
-60 LAMVNVYGIKGK
+60 LDMVNVYGIKGK

-81 DIEPVLG
+81 NIEPVLG

-124 SANPMAASGR
+124 RANPMAASGR

-143 NQDKPFNNLCPQING
+143 NQDTPFNNLCPQING

-197 NDKEGTTKW
+197 DDKKGTTKW
-206 YKRELGHTYQ
+206 HKRDLGHTYQ
-216 WTAMLSSYGIVSK
+216 WTAMESSYGILSD
-229 DENDAVATLMTDAG
+229 DENDAVATLMADAG
-243 AASQMNYQANGS
+243 AASRMNYSAAAS

-263 KGFAENFRYDSLAIS
+263 KGFAENFRYDSLAIN

-304 LYCGSDEI
+304 LYCGSDTNE
-312 DGGHAFLLDGIQ
+312 GGHAFLLDGIQ

-334 WSGSGNGWYDINI
+334 WGKSGDGWFDIDV
-347 LKPKAYD
+347 LKPNIA
-354 GSVLSSGNG
+354 GFTGEG
-363 FNIGQSMVCGFKKQE
+363 FNIGQSMVCGFKTQE

-396 FYISNNELHVK
+396 FYISDNELHAK
-407 LTNAYNYSH
+407 LTNLVNYSH
-416 RVFEGRLDIVLQGMG
+416 RVFEGRLDFVLQGTG
-431 DNSSKLYTDP
+431 DNSSKLYTDF
-441 IFETDTE
+441 IFETDAE
-448 TPYVDMLSGFSY
+448 TLYVDMFDGFQFS
-460 GDSDQPEVD
+460 DSDNPEVD
-469 FNLSQEPEL
+469 LDLSQDSAL
-478 KNISAGTYKLF
+478 KDISVGTYKLF
-489 LGSKSTKEKAYQCLR
+489 IGSKSTKEKAYQCLR
-504 SVGGTI
+504 GVGGTI

-522 TLAQDGTS
+522 TLSQNGTS
-530 AISAVAVKHNISA
+530 AISAVSVKQNISA

-552 GQEVYKSKTQDFCLD
+552 GQEVYKSKTQDFSLS

-573 VLIVKQGDT
+573 VLIMKQGNT

>member
-16 PNFANDRSEQEMQTI
+16 PNFANNRSEEEMQTI

-216 WTAMLSSYGIVSK
+216 WTAMLSSYGIMSE
-229 DENDAVATLMTDAG
+229 DENDAVATLMADAG

-255 GTIEWYAA
+255 GTIAWYAA

-312 DGGHAFLLDGIQ
+312 EGGHAFLLDGIQ
-324 SDGKVHVNWG
+324 EDGKVHVNWG
-334 WSGSGNGWYDINI
+334 WGKSGDGWFDIDVLRPNI
-347 LKPKAYD
+347 T
-354 GSVLSSGNG
+354 GFTGEG
-363 FNIGQSMVCGFKKQE
+363 FNIGQSMVLGFKQQE

-448 TPYVDMLSGFSY
+448 TPYVDMLSGFNY
-460 GDSDQPEVD
+460 GDKDQPEVD

-510 MYTLTVASDGTM
+510 MYTLTVAADGTM

-530 AISAVAVKHNISA
+530 AISAVAVKQNISA

>member
-88 ISDEDFDV
+88 ISEEDFDV

-216 WTAMLSSYGIVSK
+216 WTAMLSSYGIVSE
-229 DENDAVATLMTDAG
+229 DENDAVATLMADAG

-285 TDAEWMEMVR
+285 TDAEWMELVR

-312 DGGHAFLLDGIQ
+312 EGGHAFLLDGIQ
-324 SDGKVHVNWG
+324 EDGKVHVNWG
-334 WSGSGNGWYDINI
+334 WGKSGDGWFDIDVLRPNI
-347 LKPKAYD
+347 T
-354 GSVLSSGNG
+354 GFTGEG
-363 FNIGQSMVCGFKKQE
+363 FNIGQSMVLGFKKQE

-441 IFETDTE
+441 IFDTNTE

-460 GDSDQPEVD
+460 GDSDHPEVD
-469 FNLSQEPEL
+469 FNLSQESEL

-510 MYTLTVASDGTM
+510 MYTVTVAADGTM

-530 AISAVAVKHNISA
+530 AISAVAVKQNISA

>member
-1 MRKTLTLFIASLLAM
+1 MKKIFFTLFVLALSAISLQAKDRTEREMQSIASKRLGLSMATMSTKAVNTAVKKVSESKQLAVY
-16 PNFANDRSEQEMQTI
+16 NSKGRGFVVI
-31 ALQALCSS
+31 A
-39 NLQAG
+39 
-44 GAKKAAANIAV
+44 
-55 EKYKS
+55 
-60 LAMVNVYGIKGK
+60 
-72 GVVFISKDD
+72 KDD
-81 DIEPVLG
+81 DFAPVLG
-88 ISDEDFDV
+88 YSDTDYDTDV
-96 NNMPCGMK
+96 MPCGLK
-104 WWLNTANKSLERMKA
+104 WWMSQVEKSLEVRKA
-119 KGITY
+119 HAQTYQPAVYASSTATNFITT
-124 SANPMAASGR
+124 S
-134 PTYFIKTYW
+134 W
-143 NQDKPFNNLCPQING
+143 NQQAPYNTLCPKIDG
-158 SAAPTGCIATAM
+158 VAAPTGCIATAM
-170 AQIMK
+170 AQIM
-175 YYQYPATS
+175 YYYKYPATS

-216 WTAMLSSYGIVSK
+216 WTAMQSSYGLVSK
-229 DENDAVATLMTDAG
+229 DENDAVATLMADAG
-243 AASQMNYQANGS
+243 AASQMNYQANSS

-312 DGGHAFLLDGIQ
+312 EGGHAFLLDGIQ
-324 SDGKVHVNWG
+324 EDGKVHVNWG
-334 WSGSGNGWYDINI
+334 WGKSGDGWFDIDVLRPNI
-347 LKPKAYD
+347 T
-354 GSVLSSGNG
+354 GFTGEG
-363 FNIGQSMVCGFKKQE
+363 FNIGQSMVLGFKKQE

-396 FYISNNELHVK
+396 FYISDNELHVK

-416 RVFEGRLDIVLQGMG
+416 RVFEGRLGIVLQGMG

-448 TPYVDMLSGFSY
+448 TPYVGMLSGFNY
-460 GDSDQPEVD
+460 GDNDHPEVD

-489 LGSKSTKEKAYQCLR
+489 IGSKSTKESSYQCLR
-504 SVGGTI
+504 GVGGTI
-510 MYTLTVASDGTM
+510 MYTLAVAADGTM

-530 AISAVAVKHNISA
+530 AISAVAVKQNISA

-567 DVPAHG
+567 EVPAHG

>member
-1 MRKTLTLFIASLLAM
+1 MSTKAVNTAVKKVSESKQLAVYNSKGRGFVVIA
-16 PNFANDRSEQEMQTI
+16 
-31 ALQALCSS
+31 
-39 NLQAG
+39 
-44 GAKKAAANIAV
+44 
-55 EKYKS
+55 
-60 LAMVNVYGIKGK
+60 
-72 GVVFISKDD
+72 KDD
-81 DIEPVLG
+81 DFAPVLG
-88 ISDEDFDV
+88 YSDTDYDTDV
-96 NNMPCGMK
+96 MPCGLK
-104 WWLNTANKSLERMKA
+104 WWMSQVEKSLEVRKA
-119 KGITY
+119 HAQTYQPAVYASSTATNFITT
-124 SANPMAASGR
+124 S
-134 PTYFIKTYW
+134 W
-143 NQDKPFNNLCPQING
+143 NQQAPYNTLCPQIDG
-158 SAAPTGCIATAM
+158 VAAPTGCIATAM
-170 AQIMK
+170 AQIMYYYK
-175 YYQYPATS
+175 YPVSGKGKGSYTVKTS
-183 KGTGIYSVTTYKDK
+183 
-197 NDKEGTTKW
+197 EGTTN
-206 YKRELGHTYQ
+206 YACDINSTYE
-216 WTAMLSSYGIVSK
+216 WAKMKNKYLRPTG
-229 DENDAVATLMTDAG
+229 DTDDAVATLMRDAG
-243 AASQMNYQANGS
+243 AASRMNYQADAS

-312 DGGHAFLLDGIQ
+312 DGGHAFLLDGIK

-347 LKPKAYD
+347 LQPKSYN
-354 GSVLSSGNG
+354 GSALSSGNG
-363 FNIGQSMVCGFKKQE
+363 FNIGQSMVLGFKKQE

-460 GDSDQPEVD
+460 GDSDHPEVD
-469 FNLSQEPEL
+469 FNLSQDPEL

-510 MYTLTVASDGTM
+510 MYTLAVAADGTM

-530 AISAVAVKHNISA
+530 AISAVAVKHNASA

>member
-1 MRKTLTLFIASLLAM
+1 MRKTLTLFIASLLAI
-16 PNFANDRSEQEMQTI
+16 PNFANDRSEEEMQTI

-44 GAKKAAANIAV
+44 GAKKAAANITV
-55 EKYKS
+55 EKYQS
-60 LAMVNVYGIKGK
+60 LDMVNVYGIKGK

-143 NQDKPFNNLCPQING
+143 NQDTPFNNLCPQING

-206 YKRELGHTYQ
+206 DKLELGHTYE
-216 WTAMLSSYGIVSK
+216 WTKMKNKYLRPTG
-229 DENDAVATLMTDAG
+229 DTDNAVAKLMRDAG
-243 AASQMNYQANGS
+243 AASRMNYQAEAS

-354 GSVLSSGNG
+354 GSALSSGNG
-363 FNIGQSMVCGFKKQE
+363 FNIGQSMVLGFKKQE

-384 ENISQWVTDGYS
+384 ENISQWITDGYS

-416 RVFEGRLDIVLQGMG
+416 RVFEGRLGIVLQGMS

-448 TPYVDMLSGFSY
+448 TPYVDMLSGFNY
-460 GDSDQPEVD
+460 GDNDHPEVD

-489 LGSKSTKEKAYQCLR
+489 IGSKSTKESSYQCLR
-504 SVGGTI
+504 GVGGTI
-510 MYTLTVASDGTM
+510 MYTLAVAADGTM
-522 TLAQDGTS
+522 TLAQDGTT
-530 AISAVAVKHNISA
+530 AISAVAVKQNVSA

-573 VLIVKQGDT
+573 VLIVKQGNT

>member
-16 PNFANDRSEQEMQTI
+16 PSFADDRSEQEMQTI

-55 EKYKS
+55 EKYQS
-60 LAMVNVYGIKGK
+60 LEMVNVYGIKGK

-216 WTAMLSSYGIVSK
+216 WTAMLSSYGIVSE
-229 DENDAVATLMTDAG
+229 DENDAVATLMADAG

-285 TDAEWMEMVR
+285 TDAEWMELVR

-324 SDGKVHVNWG
+324 EDGKVHVNWG
-334 WSGSGNGWYDINI
+334 WGKSGDGWFDIDVLRPNI
-347 LKPKAYD
+347 T
-354 GSVLSSGNG
+354 GFTGEG
-363 FNIGQSMVCGFKKQE
+363 FNIGQSMVLGFKKQE

-416 RVFEGRLDIVLQGMG
+416 RVFDGKLDIVLQGMG

-448 TPYVDMLSGFSY
+448 KPYVDMLSGFNY
-460 GDSDQPEVD
+460 GDKDQPEVD

-510 MYTLTVASDGTM
+510 MYTLTVAADGTM
-522 TLAQDGTS
+522 KLAQDGTS
-530 AISAVAVKHNISA
+530 AISAVAVKQNISA

>member
-16 PNFANDRSEQEMQTI
+16 PSFANDRSEQEMQTI

-44 GAKKAAANIAV
+44 GAKKAAANITV
-55 EKYKS
+55 EKYQS
-60 LAMVNVYGIKGK
+60 LDMVNAYGIKGK

-216 WTAMLSSYGIVSK
+216 WTAMLSSYGIMSE
-229 DENDAVATLMTDAG
+229 DENDAVATLMADAG

-255 GTIEWYAA
+255 GTIAWYAA

-312 DGGHAFLLDGIQ
+312 EGGHAFLLDGIQ
-324 SDGKVHVNWG
+324 EDGKVHVNWG
-334 WSGSGNGWYDINI
+334 WGKSGDGWFDIDVLRPNI
-347 LKPKAYD
+347 T
-354 GSVLSSGNG
+354 GFTGEG
-363 FNIGQSMVCGFKKQE
+363 FNIGQSMVLGFKQQE

-416 RVFEGRLDIVLQGMG
+416 RVFDGKLDIVLQGMG
-431 DNSSKLYTDP
+431 DNSSELYTDP

-448 TPYVDMLSGFSY
+448 TPYVDMLSGFNY
-460 GDSDQPEVD
+460 GDKDHPEVD

-510 MYTLTVASDGTM
+510 MYTLTVAADGTM

-530 AISAVAVKHNISA
+530 AISAVAVKQNISA

>member
-216 WTAMLSSYGIVSK
+216 WTAMLSSYGIMSE
-229 DENDAVATLMTDAG
+229 DENDAVATLMADAG

-312 DGGHAFLLDGIQ
+312 EGGHAFLLDGIQ
-324 SDGKVHVNWG
+324 EDGKVHVNWG
-334 WSGSGNGWYDINI
+334 WGKSGDGWFDIDVLRPNI
-347 LKPKAYD
+347 T
-354 GSVLSSGNG
+354 GFTGEG
-363 FNIGQSMVCGFKKQE
+363 FNIGQSMVLGFKKQE

-416 RVFEGRLDIVLQGMG
+416 RVFDGKLDIVLQGMG

-448 TPYVDMLSGFSY
+448 TPYVDMLSGFNY
-460 GDSDQPEVD
+460 GDKDQPEVD

-522 TLAQDGTS
+522 TLAQDSTS
-530 AISAVAVKHNISA
+530 AISAVAVKQNISA